1 MKAISL
7 YQPWASAIAVG
18 LKSIETRSWP
28 APKSIIGHPLA
39 IHAAK
44 RNTAAELSWW
54 IENVRHNGE
63 FSSAFARRGYREFD
77 DLPRGAI
84 VAIATLAAVISTNDN
99 PKIRGSEAVHLGV
112 PCPLDSDETWG
123 NFSPDRFAWF
133 LADIVPL
140 KTPVPCIGRQGLFDW
155 NPTA

>member
-7 YQPWASAIAVG
+7 WQPWASAIAVG

-28 APKSIIGHPLA
+28 APKSVIGCQLA

-44 RNTAAELSWW
+44 RNSVDVRMAWRDTVFFSAEFYS
-54 IENVRHNGE
+54 V
-63 FSSAFARRGYREFD
+63 FAKAGYREFD

-99 PKIRGSEAVHLGV
+99 PEIRGREAFHLGV
-112 PCPLDSDETWG
+112 PCPLNTDEAWG
-123 NFSPDRFAWF
+123 NFAPDRFAWF
-133 LADIVPL
+133 LANIVPL
-140 KTPVPCIGRQGLFDW
+140 KTPVPCVGRQGLFDW
-155 NPTA
+155 NQTA